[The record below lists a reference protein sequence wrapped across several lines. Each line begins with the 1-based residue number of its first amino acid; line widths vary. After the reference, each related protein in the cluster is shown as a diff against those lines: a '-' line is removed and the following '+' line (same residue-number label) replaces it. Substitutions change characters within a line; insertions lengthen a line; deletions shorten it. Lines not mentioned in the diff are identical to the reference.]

1 MLTNICT
8 SAEVIGS
15 FEQFMLKQFTYTLDE
30 LRVLPMYHKACL
42 LVIDDVDYWA
52 DKSFWALYDEA
63 SL

>member
-8 SAEVIGS
+8 SAEVIRS
-15 FEQFMLKQFTYTLDE
+15 FEQFMLKQFTYTIDE

-42 LVIDDVDYWA
+42 LIIDDVDYWA
-52 DKSFWALYDEA
+52 DRSFWDLYDEA

>member
-8 SAEVIGS
+8 SAEVIQA
-15 FEQFMLKQFTYTLDE
+15 FETFMLKQFTYTIEE
-30 LRVLPMYHKACL
+30 LKMLPMYHKAVL
-42 LVIDDVDYWA
+42 LILEDTDYWA

>member
-8 SAEVIGS
+8 STEVIRS
-15 FEQFMLKQFTYTLDE
+15 FETFMLKQFTYTIDE

-42 LVIDDVDYWA
+42 LIIDDVDYWA
-52 DKSFWALYDEA
+52 DKSLWALYDEA